1 MVSTADEL
9 GLWDGASDQVKVLAR
24 PEAALP
30 LNRFNDGAMGP
41 GGRFWAGSMQE
52 DLPAGEPATGSLY
65 SLDAAGQVRKKES
78 DLFISNG
85 LGWSPDKRKMYLTD
99 STRRTIYQYDYDP
112 ASGEIA
118 KRIPL
123 IHTPDEPGVPDGLAV
138 DGEGCIWSARWGGW
152 KVTRYDPAGKPMT
165 ALTLPVE
172 HPTSCAFG
180 GPDLNLLLITS
191 AWTPLDA
198 AARHAQPLAGDV
210 FCVEV
215 GVKGQGV
222 YAFSG

>member
-1 MVSTADEL
+1 M
-9 GLWDGASDQVKVLAR
+9 LAR

-30 LNRFNDGAMGP
+30 LNRFNDGAVGP

-65 SLDAAGQVRKKES
+65 SLDAAGEVRKKES

-152 KVTRYDPAGKPMT
+152 KVTRYDPAGKPMSAVDLTGRAPHQLRLWRARLEFVVHHFGMDAAGRRSAPST
-165 ALTLPVE
+165 ALGRGCILCGGGGAGAGGV
-172 HPTSCAFG
+172 CLFG
-180 GPDLNLLLITS
+180 VS
-191 AWTPLDA
+191 W
-198 AARHAQPLAGDV
+198 
-210 FCVEV
+210 
-215 GVKGQGV
+215 K
-222 YAFSG
+222 